1 MKRSLILTCSVSSSD
16 RKVQKES
23 GNKGDR
29 TFKLHSGT
37 TSEYGRYTET
47 TCDLPPGVGPSV
59 PVVVLSSAGK
69 TSNTAQFA
77 YLDVP
82 PTEVPGLSA
91 MMQALLAL
99 LFAMLGVQW
108 LGRTE
113 SAKD

>member
-1 MKRSLILTCSVSSSD
+1 MACPRSS
-16 RKVQKES
+16 KS
-23 GNKGDR
+23 GACGSGRRSGDR